1 MSCLQVIETLGLAQL
16 QDGGRFGVRH
26 LGVTQG
32 GALDWVAMR
41 WANWL
46 LGNTPDACVL
56 EIPYGHLALRCE
68 VDTRL
73 AISGGDLSATLD
85 DAPVENWT
93 GFDVRAG
100 QRLAFG
106 APIQGVRGYLAVP
119 GGFQVEPVLGSGS
132 TVTREGLGGL
142 DGQGSALQIG
152 DRLTAR
158 NGQSA
163 PHREIPVARRPQRSG
178 PIILSMVLGAQCAG
192 FSGRS
197 LFAAFN
203 QPWRIDTR
211 GDRMG
216 VRLTGPVLRYLAP
229 GLVSEGIPLGA
240 IQVPPDGQP
249 IVLLND
255 RQTIGGYPRLGA
267 LEPLS
272 VARLAQCP
280 PGQEVWLQPVSLD
293 AARRS
298 VKELLLATS
307 R

>member
-1 MSCLQVIETLGLAQL
+1 
-16 QDGGRFGVRH
+16 
-26 LGVTQG
+26 
-32 GALDWVAMR
+32 
-41 WANWL
+41 
-46 LGNTPDACVL
+46 
-56 EIPYGHLALRCE
+56 
-68 VDTRL
+68 
-73 AISGGDLSATLD
+73 
-85 DAPVENWT
+85 
-93 GFDVRAG
+93 
-100 QRLAFG
+100 
-106 APIQGVRGYLAVP
+106 
-119 GGFQVEPVLGSGS
+119 
-132 TVTREGLGGL
+132 
-142 DGQGSALQIG
+142 
-152 DRLTAR
+152 
-158 NGQSA
+158 
-163 PHREIPVARRPQRSG
+163 
-178 PIILSMVLGAQCAG
+178 MVLGAQCAG